1 MNNNTLPKTQRT
13 PLNVAIA
20 WIALLCIPLA
30 MYGFFI
36 EFVPTET
43 VNKVAKTLS
52 VILTI
57 VILIFFRKG
66 VASKMMSK
74 RKVFQAIEF
83 GFRVLMIAYTL
94 HICFA
99 YSVPG
104 LQARLLGKQHANV
117 QIVVPRENHATREC
131 EFVIENDYL
140 EPTLH
145 GYVCISETSYLTKD
159 QVYILSGYQSSL
171 GFYVKHAVPNSAF
184 KKILQE
190 IKKERGTVQS

>member
-1 MNNNTLPKTQRT
+1 MNKALAWAAILALP
-13 PLNVAIA
+13 LG
-20 WIALLCIPLA
+20 

-43 VNKVAKTLS
+43 VSKVAKTLA

-57 VILIFFRKG
+57 VILALFRKG

-74 RKVFQAIEF
+74 RKIFQAIEF
-83 GFRVLMIAYTL
+83 VFRVFLIGYTL

-104 LQARLLGKQHANV
+104 LHARLLGKQYANV
-117 QIVVPRENHATREC
+117 QIVMPRENHASREC

-145 GYVCISETSYLTKD
+145 GYVCISEASYLTKD

-184 KKILQE
+184 KKILQD
-190 IKKERGTVQS
+190 IKNERGTVQS